1 MPPKWVIASVATW
14 LVVGLTLLILIR
26 AILS

>member
-14 LVVGLTLLILIR
+14 LVVGVALLILVK

>member
-1 MPPKWVIASVATW
+1 MPPKWVLVSVATW
-14 LVVGLTLLILIR
+14 LVVGLALLVLVK